1 MTHTYS
7 IRDLERE
14 ASTGVVTK
22 VLWKLT
28 TIEGNTRAKS
38 YNDEFLVTGSASD
51 EGFISW
57 DSLTEADVLGWVD
70 THVDKSAI
78 ELSMENHLNNNPLN
92 GTVKGLTW

>member
-70 THVDKSAI
+70 AHVDKSAI
-78 ELSMENHLNNNPLN
+78 ELVVENTWNDNSPN
-92 GTVKGLTW
+92 GIIKGLAW